1 VEKRDK
7 RLYIIITVIIV
18 AVILLF
24 LAKRAGIAGA
34 GNSTVINN
42 SGGIT
47 MPGGGIGFDI
57 GDMPAVSYVGGDYNG
72 GNQNFQKPC
81 GLCFAGFT
89 RNVLPAP
96 VAPAPQVQ
104 EMIRYVS
111 SQPVRL
117 PAPAPSRTF
126 TATATP
132 APSNTN
138 WWDNCIAGR
147 CF

>member
-7 RLYIIITVIIV
+7 RLYIIVTVIIV

-34 GNSTVINN
+34 NSTVINN
-42 SGGIT
+42 AGGVSV
-47 MPGGGIGFDI
+47 PGGSVGFSL
-57 GDMPAVSYVGGDYNG
+57 GDLPAVSYVGGDYNG

-111 SQPVRL
+111 AQPVRL
-117 PAPAPSRTF
+117 PAPAPPRTF
-126 TATATP
+126 YATATP
-132 APSNTN
+132 APSNSN